1 MCSYPCSHTCR
12 EAQKPLPVAAV
23 LQPHRHKAGVG
34 TWRSLSKVRLVTAG
48 GTTFVS
54 PQYVYRIFLS
64 FPFQNSVS
72 TLNRHFIRYAFQVP
86 FISILLCTIWY
97 GTALMDTGSSYTQ
110 VGWKNLKNPS
120 KSVAC
125 EILRPAY
132 LSPTTIATFRVTS
145 ITFLPHSDAYFW
157 LWFSSWTGNYMSF

>member
-1 MCSYPCSHTCR
+1 MGRGLLEVINALAFCGCHSCGIALSCRNVGHFLGDFVVSSSQTLLQLDDISNVTLCVFIMTPCVFISLLSHMQRST
-12 EAQKPLPVAAV
+12 ETLPVAAV

-86 FISILLCTIWY
+86 FISILLCTI
-97 GTALMDTGSSYTQ
+97 
-110 VGWKNLKNPS
+110 
-120 KSVAC
+120 
-125 EILRPAY
+125 
-132 LSPTTIATFRVTS
+132 
-145 ITFLPHSDAYFW
+145 
-157 LWFSSWTGNYMSF
+157 